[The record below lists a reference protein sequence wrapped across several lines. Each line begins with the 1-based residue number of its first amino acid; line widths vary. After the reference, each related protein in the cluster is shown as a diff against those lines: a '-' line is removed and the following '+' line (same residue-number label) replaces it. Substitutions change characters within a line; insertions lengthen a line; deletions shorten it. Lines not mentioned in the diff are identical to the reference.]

1 MADTKHIHKTLPITP
16 EEFQPGGLRLYS
28 HTQEE
33 ISNVIIKHVSRRGE
47 DLLPRQIEGLARFK
61 YDGSWNLGQPNN
73 LRDMRKYFEIFN
85 DVLYNGVLTGHY
97 QVEILGDEWA
107 LQRLGFVTLGYCE
120 LEDPEWQCDPRF
132 ELEKAFVRIVICGQE
147 SEKDRPAT
155 EKIQQYLETLV
166 HEMLHAVFKLFTC
179 QRNDGCSEKALEGS
193 HNLWWQAAAKA
204 VEEASLVM
212 FMGLRL
218 SWERENDMA
227 WDAHTGEN
235 LPNDAVLR
243 SLGLDIK
250 QILHMLNFYREE
262 RARTSKKEGE
272 CGPVSA
278 NNCIRGSGT
287 IDIP

>member
-1 MADTKHIHKTLPITP
+1 M
-16 EEFQPGGLRLYS
+16 
-28 HTQEE
+28 
-33 ISNVIIKHVSRRGE
+33 
-47 DLLPRQIEGLARFK
+47 
-61 YDGSWNLGQPNN
+61 
-73 LRDMRKYFEIFN
+73 
-85 DVLYNGVLTGHY
+85 
-97 QVEILGDEWA
+97 
-107 LQRLGFVTLGYCE
+107 QRLGFVTLGYCE

-132 ELEKAFVRIVICGQE
+132 ELEKAFVRIVICGQDN
-147 SEKDRPAT
+147 EKDRPAT

-179 QRNDGCSEKALEGS
+179 QCNDGCSEKALEGS

-218 SWERENDMA
+218 SWERKNDMA

-243 SLGLDIK
+243 PLGLDIK
-250 QILHMLNFYREE
+250 QILHKLNFYREE